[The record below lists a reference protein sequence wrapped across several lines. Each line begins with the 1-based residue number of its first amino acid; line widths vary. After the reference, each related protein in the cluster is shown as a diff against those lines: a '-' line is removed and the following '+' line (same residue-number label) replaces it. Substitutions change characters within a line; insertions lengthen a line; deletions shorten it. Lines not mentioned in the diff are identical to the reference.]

1 MLDTSN
7 PRIVRVRGRRV
18 LGKDIYAGVSL
29 GVTQGD
35 HSESLWGEQVE
46 SRGDRTGGGVGPGRA
61 LARARHLPNLG
72 TRLFCPIEAAPFQ
85 LGCRASWVSMAT
97 HTGPSVR
104 GTEGDVNG
112 GQGGDRGNGATC
124 SRTDLLAVAGGLG
137 SGAGLRGSGI
147 DSSFL
152 RWGHLC
158 LQFGGFRRC
167 PAPWYLTVFL

>member
-61 LARARHLPNLG
+61 LGDPWQ
-72 TRLFCPIEAAPFQ
+72 E
-85 LGCRASWVSMAT
+85 
-97 HTGPSVR
+97 R
-104 GTEGDVNG
+104 GTSPTW
-112 GQGGDRGNGATC
+112 AP
-124 SRTDLLAVAGGLG
+124 G
-137 SGAGLRGSGI
+137 SSAPLRLPLSSWGAGPAGS
-147 DSSFL
+147 L
-152 RWGHLC
+152 WPRTLVPQC
-158 LQFGGFRRC
+158 VALKE
-167 PAPWYLTVFL
+167 T